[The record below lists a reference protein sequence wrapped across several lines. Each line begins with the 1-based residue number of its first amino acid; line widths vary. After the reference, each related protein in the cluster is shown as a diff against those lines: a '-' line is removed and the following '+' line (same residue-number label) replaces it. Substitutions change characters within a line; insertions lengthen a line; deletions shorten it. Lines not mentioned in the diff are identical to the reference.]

1 MDAPQRSMPNALF
14 FESHRART
22 DFGCDSNMKVRHE
35 HVQQRLTNVKCFS
48 RNALTCQYS
57 RPQVAADKKRP
68 SCYSSGTRGLCRS
81 SSEIYN
87 SA

>member
-48 RNALTCQYS
+48 RNPLTCQHSGSGRS
-57 RPQVAADKKRP
+57 R
-68 SCYSSGTRGLCRS
+68 
-81 SSEIYN
+81 
-87 SA
+87 